1 MVFEQLNSH
10 IRDKVLPYLTCG
22 IMLLKKKKKGASGVD
37 TSNLAVKRDF
47 IALKA
52 EIDKLDITKLVNIPT
67 ALNNLKTKID
77 DLDFHKLKTF
87 L

>member
-1 MVFEQLNSH
+1 MRNYATEK
-10 IRDKVLPYLTCG
+10 KV
-22 IMLLKKKKKGASGVD
+22 KGASGVD